1 MDSSER
7 KQEGSRLPLGQSSAK
22 AKKRGRRHLEGD
34 NEEEEVARHRQ
45 EERMKSIN
53 GSSNDVQDSR
63 DEPAGNL
70 EEKGSQQ
77 QPPIVQDE
85 AQVNTANEPQK
96 RQLEQQV
103 VQDEVGRT
111 TMSNDSSMP
120 PPPGMNNTFLA
131 SASAGLTLAQKTT
144 AAVFPGLDAQGNLL
158 NPHMFMFPI
167 RPQLPLGKLVPGS
180 QAQLPATSLLP
191 TGQNGHLLVG
201 LGMQP
206 DCGKGS
212 NSQTGNQ
219 QEGQAAATLGKNNI
233 ALPFAGF
240 QVTALQQLMLQQQ
253 GGPVDMN
260 AACMM
265 MAMPGM
271 PMSMMGKMP
280 NMSLVAITKS
290 PAMSLRLSFD
300 DEHLSEYQ
308 ILVRKQLEVFE
319 AQQDDVQ
326 SNTQGRKKSV
336 TLGQVG
342 LRCKHCAGLP
352 LRQRGKGA
360 VYYPTKLQ
368 GIYQAAQNMANSHL
382 AESCQLIGDD
392 LKAAIK
398 ALRQRR
404 DTASGGKMY
413 WADGARAL
421 GIYEAVDGL
430 RIAQRGSGGLPA
442 VT

>member
-1 MDSSER
+1 
-7 KQEGSRLPLGQSSAK
+7 
-22 AKKRGRRHLEGD
+22 
-34 NEEEEVARHRQ
+34 
-45 EERMKSIN
+45 
-53 GSSNDVQDSR
+53 
-63 DEPAGNL
+63 
-70 EEKGSQQ
+70 
-77 QPPIVQDE
+77 
-85 AQVNTANEPQK
+85 
-96 RQLEQQV
+96 
-103 VQDEVGRT
+103 
-111 TMSNDSSMP
+111 
-120 PPPGMNNTFLA
+120 
-131 SASAGLTLAQKTT
+131 
-144 AAVFPGLDAQGNLL
+144 
-158 NPHMFMFPI
+158 
-167 RPQLPLGKLVPGS
+167 
-180 QAQLPATSLLP
+180 
-191 TGQNGHLLVG
+191 
-201 LGMQP
+201 MQP
-206 DCGKGS
+206 DCGNGS

-240 QVTALQQLMLQQQ
+240 QMTALQQLMLQQQ

-280 NMSLVAITKS
+280 NMSLVAKTKS

-404 DTASGGKMY
+404 DMASGGKMY

-442 VT
+442 GT